1 MDKKK
6 SIETLACNTTIIN
19 SIKKNRNMESVKK
32 VYDFLEDAKTF
43 YLATMDGDQ
52 PRVRPYGAMLFF
64 EGKIYIMAFGKT
76 NATRQI
82 ATNNKA
88 EICAFKGRTLRI
100 ECNLVE
106 DNRPEV
112 GKALVDKM
120 PVLKP
125 ALGENGEN
133 GVMYYLA
140 NATAN
145 FFKMMELDETIK
157 F

>member
-1 MDKKK
+1 
-6 SIETLACNTTIIN
+6 
-19 SIKKNRNMESVKK
+19 MEDVKK

-43 YLATMDGDQ
+43 YLATVEGDQ
-52 PRVRPYGAMLFF
+52 PRVRPYGAMLYF
-64 EGKIYIMAFGKT
+64 EGKIYIMAFGQT

-82 ATNNKA
+82 AANCKA
-88 EICAFKGRTLRI
+88 EICAFKGKTLRI
-100 ECNLVE
+100 ECKLVE

-112 GKALVDKM
+112 GKVLVDKM

-133 GVMYYLA
+133 AVMYYLKD
-140 NATAN
+140 ATAS
-145 FFKMMELDETIK
+145 FFKMMELEEAIK

>member
-1 MDKKK
+1 
-6 SIETLACNTTIIN
+6 
-19 SIKKNRNMESVKK
+19 MEDIQK
-32 VYDFLEDAKTF
+32 VYDFLEKAGTF
-43 YLATMDGDQ
+43 YLATVEDGQ

-64 EGKIYIMAFGKT
+64 EDKIYIMAFGKT

-82 ATNNKA
+82 AANPKA
-88 EICAFKGRTLRI
+88 EICAFKGQTLRI
-100 ECNLVE
+100 ECELVE

-112 GKALVDKM
+112 GKALVNKM

-133 GVMYYLA
+133 GVMYYLKDA
-140 NATAN
+140 KAD
-145 FFKMMELDETIK
+145 FFKMMELEESVT

>member
-1 MDKKK
+1 
-6 SIETLACNTTIIN
+6 
-19 SIKKNRNMESVKK
+19 MESAKK
-32 VYDFLEDAKTF
+32 VYDFLENAKTF
-43 YLATMDGDQ
+43 YLATVEGDQ
-52 PRVRPYGAMLFF
+52 PRVRPYGAILYF
-64 EGKIYIMAFGKT
+64 EDKIYIMAFGKT

-82 ATNNKA
+82 AANPKA
-88 EICAFKGRTLRI
+88 EICAFKGKTLRI
-100 ECNLVE
+100 ECTLVE

-133 GVMYYLA
+133 GVMYYLKDA
-140 NATAN
+140 KAD
-145 FFKMMELDETIK
+145 FFQMMELVETVK

>member
-1 MDKKK
+1 
-6 SIETLACNTTIIN
+6 
-19 SIKKNRNMESVKK
+19 MEGIKK

-43 YLATMDGDQ
+43 YLATVEGDQ
-52 PRVRPYGAMLFF
+52 PRVRPYGAMLYF

-82 ATNNKA
+82 AANQKA
-88 EICAFKGRTLRI
+88 EICAFKGKTLRI
-100 ECNLVE
+100 ECKLVE
-106 DNRPEV
+106 DSRPEV
-112 GKALVDKM
+112 GKALVEKM

-133 GVMYYLA
+133 GVMYYLSD
-140 NATAN
+140 ATAT

>member
-1 MDKKK
+1 
-6 SIETLACNTTIIN
+6 
-19 SIKKNRNMESVKK
+19 MEDIQK
-32 VYDFLEDAKTF
+32 VYDFLEKAGTF
-43 YLATMDGDQ
+43 YLATVEDGQ

-64 EGKIYIMAFGKT
+64 EDKIYIMAFGKT

-82 ATNNKA
+82 AANPKA
-88 EICAFKGRTLRI
+88 EICAFKGQTLRI
-100 ECNLVE
+100 ECELVE

-120 PVLKP
+120 PMLKP

-133 GVMYYLA
+133 GVMYYLK
-140 NATAN
+140 NAKAD
-145 FFKMMELDETIK
+145 FFKMMELEESVT

>member
-1 MDKKK
+1 
-6 SIETLACNTTIIN
+6 
-19 SIKKNRNMESVKK
+19 MEVVKK

-43 YLATMDGDQ
+43 YLATMEGDQ
-52 PRVRPYGAMLFF
+52 PRVRPYGAILFF

-82 ATNNKA
+82 AASNKA

-100 ECNLVE
+100 ECKLVE

-133 GVMYYLA
+133 GVMFYLKD
-140 NATAN
+140 ATAN
-145 FFKMMELDETIK
+145 FFKMMELDETVA

>member
-1 MDKKK
+1 MEG
-6 SIETLACNTTIIN
+6 IE
-19 SIKKNRNMESVKK
+19 K
-32 VYDFLEDAKTF
+32 VFGFLEDAKTF
-43 YLATMDGDQ
+43 YLATVEGDQ

-82 ATNNKA
+82 ANNAKA
-88 EICAFKGRTLRI
+88 EICAFKGKTLRI
-100 ECNLVE
+100 ECKLVE

-112 GKALVDKM
+112 GKALVDKK
-120 PVLKP
+120 PSLKA

-140 NATAN
+140 DAKAN
-145 FFKMMELDETIK
+145 FFKLMELEETIT